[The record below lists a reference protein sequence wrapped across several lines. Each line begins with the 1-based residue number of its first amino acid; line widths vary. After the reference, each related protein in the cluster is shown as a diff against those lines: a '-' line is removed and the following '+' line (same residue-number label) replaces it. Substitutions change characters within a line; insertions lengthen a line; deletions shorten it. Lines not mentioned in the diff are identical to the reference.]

1 LSKCQFTFWSSNID
15 CGSCDWGCCSYWSGN
30 FFCWGSSNGLL
41 ITLSHFLKFL
51 WRHVLHLLLSHQH
64 SLLLFGITALVG
76 NISSLLDVFSTT
88 LLLGESFLDDFLLLL
103 GGKDLSLK
111 ASSSWFFF
119 LSQSGVG

>member
-1 LSKCQFTFWSSNID
+1 LC
-15 CGSCDWGCCSYWSGN
+15 
-30 FFCWGSSNGLL
+30 
-41 ITLSHFLKFL
+41 
-51 WRHVLHLLLSHQH
+51 HQH

-111 ASSSWFFF
+111 ASGSWFFF